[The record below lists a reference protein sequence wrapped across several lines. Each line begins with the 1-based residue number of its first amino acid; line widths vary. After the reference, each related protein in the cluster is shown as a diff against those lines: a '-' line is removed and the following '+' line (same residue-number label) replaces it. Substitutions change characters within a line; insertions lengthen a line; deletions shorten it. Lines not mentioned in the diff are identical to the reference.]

1 MSSKFVVQHIPI
13 NKIKIPKTRVT
24 SYFEGEALELFK
36 HSIQQVGVLQP
47 LLVAQDGDEYYVID
61 GYNRLQQALAAGLET
76 VPCVVIKANL
86 KEVMLQNLI
95 LNVARGR
102 VKPTEMLQVV
112 ATLSEEYGMDADEIA
127 RLSGLRKDYIYKL
140 LDIAKCDPEVI
151 AALDDGK
158 ISVSHAAEIARVRDP
173 DVQKR
178 LLGITLQYRLPH
190 KDLHEVVNETLQRLE
205 AAKQKQQQEPEQNIA
220 QPVEIPTV
228 QCALCGQDWPVK
240 KVSGVNLCI
249 ACYAIA
255 QQAVQQQLQQL
266 IQQAQ
271 AAREQQLRLLQK
283 ITGEEA

>member
-1 MSSKFVVQHIPI
+1 M
-13 NKIKIPKTRVT
+13 
-24 SYFEGEALELFK
+24 
-36 HSIQQVGVLQP
+36 
-47 LLVAQDGDEYYVID
+47 
-61 GYNRLQQALAAGLET
+61 
-76 VPCVVIKANL
+76 